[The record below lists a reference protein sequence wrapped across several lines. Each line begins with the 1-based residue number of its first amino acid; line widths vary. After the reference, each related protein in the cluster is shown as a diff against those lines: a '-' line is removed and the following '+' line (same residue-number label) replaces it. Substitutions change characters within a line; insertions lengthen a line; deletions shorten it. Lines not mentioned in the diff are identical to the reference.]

1 MGYRYTFFL
10 FVLYSFDMF
19 EFTDIFKIGFHTTA
33 FFYSIMVNIKTI
45 LIYSRTKALSLSKKG
60 IEQLG
65 LYYKGVE

>member
-33 FFYSIMVNIKTI
+33 FFTVSI
-45 LIYSRTKALSLSKKG
+45 LIYITELKL
-60 IEQLG
+60 
-65 LYYKGVE
+65 